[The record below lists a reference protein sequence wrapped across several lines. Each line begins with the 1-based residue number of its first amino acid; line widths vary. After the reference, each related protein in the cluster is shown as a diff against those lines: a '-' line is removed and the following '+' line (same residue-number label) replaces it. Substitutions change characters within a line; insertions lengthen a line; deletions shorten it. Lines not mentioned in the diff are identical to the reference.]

1 MLSLGWILSL
11 DVLGQNK
18 FHTCI
23 SSCSTSI
30 VDSVATSKF
39 IILFMAGHYMSF
51 VDSSSKHIYVFN
63 TINHNDTNQI
73 GDYYYYYYYYPM
85 HLLLDIIA
93 TDIYYR
99 KH

>member
-1 MLSLGWILSL
+1 
-11 DVLGQNK
+11 
-18 FHTCI
+18 
-23 SSCSTSI
+23 
-30 VDSVATSKF
+30 
-39 IILFMAGHYMSF
+39 MSF

-73 GDYYYYYYYYPM
+73 GDYYYYYYYYYYYPM